1 MHVSIGEHDPFSAA
15 ALERLL
21 HRVRFAKPAGGQ
33 NINSHVLQPT
43 IFLGCSSQNFWC
55 AIFGAVVDCDYFIAR
70 IIQSEKC
77 RQRGREFLL
86 LVTRGEEPRLQK
98 TAFELFGKG
107 AALAQSWGLYLEAVP
122 EAFPPVPGSYRT
134 LSTDLPG
141 DWKVIRPKMLDPHD
155 LAATKL
161 RRFHSGDRQDL
172 HILCDSGDLTIDGL
186 KRALGSAYPWGMD
199 EEEEPD
205 CKRVNDHLRI
215 VIDYLEGKR
224 NSI

>member
-1 MHVSIGEHDPFSAA
+1 MDKNDVVRFLEAIDTELAGHATPG
-15 ALERLL
+15 ERLEL
-21 HRVRFAKPAGGQ
+21 YLLGRSALIVRYGLTLATKD
-33 NINSHVLQPT
+33 
-43 IFLGCSSQNFWC
+43 
-55 AIFGAVVDCDYFIAR
+55 VD
-70 IIQSEKC
+70 
-77 RQRGREFLL
+77 

-122 EAFPPVPGSYRT
+122 EGFPPVPGSYRT